1 LLLGKQPMADLDR
14 VHDRPVVNV
23 IGAVQIHN
31 LLDRTRI
38 DARQP
43 ADTCEQ
49 VSVGSR
55 VIHGPLTGPRAV
67 GSQAKARMV
76 RITKDIG
83 IPKTRPDPF
92 VLLILPIG
100 GKREILVL
108 DCRVFFKGNNP
119 KTASCFLPV
128 LGSVI
133 TWYDVTITLPV
144 APPGTASRNRSEP
157 QIKVSHHVSNALLN
171 RSNARSSAPL
181 AVRCDQFVHA
191 CHELW
196 LRAPDVNSRFTD
208 AGLFRNSS
216 VRKSIL
222 HHQPCSEFTRLRPLP
237 GSFSDRHGAKVFLNV
252 TIPVVKVK

>member
-1 LLLGKQPMADLDR
+1 MADLDR

-67 GSQAKARMV
+67 GSQAKALMV

-108 DCRVFFKGNNP
+108 DCRVFFKGSLRVQP
-119 KTASCFLPV
+119 PRPPGPGA
-128 LGSVI
+128 GAAH
-133 TWYDVTITLPV
+133 WRREPV
-144 APPGTASRNRSEP
+144 AAG
-157 QIKVSHHVSNALLN
+157 
-171 RSNARSSAPL
+171 
-181 AVRCDQFVHA
+181 
-191 CHELW
+191 
-196 LRAPDVNSRFTD
+196 APDFRRT
-208 AGLFRNSS
+208 AGETGDES
-216 VRKSIL
+216 
-222 HHQPCSEFTRLRPLP
+222 
-237 GSFSDRHGAKVFLNV
+237 GGGG
-252 TIPVVKVK
+252 